1 MFLQNKKFK
10 YDDECCSYNNNDNNN
25 NINNLG
31 IKQLSNK
38 RNYFLNVD
46 IKIRKKSYPKRKESS
61 YVIIF
66 SNAFHKEKFIN
77 TFKYEIPD
85 TIKTIVKD
93 SNSSLQNIKITFI
106 EKCNE
111 NTKIRKPRTKNI
123 YKVLHVKEV
132 QTKFKFFQTDILYP
146 LFISTQKDIDL
157 NSLVPFIDGNQYN
170 TFVDVLFTT

>member
-1 MFLQNKKFK
+1 MSENDENDEIEEIEDTFDRTTFPESIMDDDCDEYYLKCINAVEDTNIVEDMFLQNKKFK
-10 YDDECCSYNNNDNNN
+10 YDEECCSNNNNN

-38 RNYFLNVD
+38 QNYFLNCD
-46 IKIRKKSYPKRKESS
+46 IKIRKKSYLKHKESL
-61 YVIIF
+61 YAIIF
-66 SNAFHKEKFIN
+66 SNTFNKDNFIN

-85 TIKTIVKD
+85 TIKTIVRD

-123 YKVLHVKEV
+123 
-132 QTKFKFFQTDILYP
+132 
-146 LFISTQKDIDL
+146 
-157 NSLVPFIDGNQYN
+157 
-170 TFVDVLFTT
+170 